1 MLLIW
6 GDFKMKQS
14 SPSTTKRI
22 SELKHILLTIAVL
35 TLLGWLILLGWL
47 LYLWLSQDF
56 ETAYQFVQHLSP
68 NQMAYMTNSHTLYE
82 SNSPF
87 LHDVQHDGFLLWILI
102 QTASAVMFTKFVMLI
117 SAIPLFFLCV
127 MAGLID
133 GLNQRAIRAA
143 CLGRESTYVF
153 HKSVPVARKIMCLVL
168 AIWLCVPMTLQPSP
182 IFVSLGLMLG
192 FVMRVSASRFK
203 KYL

>member
-1 MLLIW
+1 
-6 GDFKMKQS
+6 MKKS
-14 SPSTTKRI
+14 SSTHAKRLSAI
-22 SELKHILLTIAVL
+22 NHTLLTIAVL

-47 LYLWLSQDF
+47 LYLWISHDF
-56 ETAYQFVQHLSP
+56 ETSFHCVQRLSA
-68 NQMAYMTNSHTLYE
+68 NQLVYMAGEPLKIKS
-82 SNSPF
+82 SSP
-87 LHDVQHDGFLLWILI
+87 LLNDMQQDGLLLWALVRA
-102 QTASAVMFTKFVMLI
+102 TSCVMFTKFVMLI
-117 SAIPLFFLCV
+117 SAIPLFFLAT

-153 HKSVPVARKIMCLVL
+153 HKSVPLARNIMCWVL
-168 AIWLCVPMTLQPSP
+168 GVWLCVPMTLPPSP
-182 IFVSLGLMLG
+182 IFVGLAVMLG